1 MCKRFVIVSLSERV
15 VMYKE
20 WDSGITFNQWNY
32 LNFVEERFPN
42 ATTKSNKFGNKLID
56 HNKDRLKKSK
66 LSNLTYVEIVYKIFN
81 IPGGS
86 LNINTMKHIF
96 NITR

>member
-1 MCKRFVIVSLSERV
+1 
-15 VMYKE
+15 MYKE
-20 WDSGITFNQWNY
+20 WDSRITFNQLNY

-42 ATTKSNKFGNKLID
+42 ATTKSNKFRNKLIHHD
-56 HNKDRLKKSK
+56 KDRLKKSK
-66 LSNLTYVEIVYKIFN
+66 LSNLTYVKIMYKIFS

-86 LNINTMKHIF
+86 LNINTMKHTF